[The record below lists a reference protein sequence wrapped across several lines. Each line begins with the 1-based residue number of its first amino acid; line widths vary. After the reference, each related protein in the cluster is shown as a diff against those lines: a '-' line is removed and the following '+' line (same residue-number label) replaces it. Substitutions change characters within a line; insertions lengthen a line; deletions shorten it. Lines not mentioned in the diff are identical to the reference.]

1 MQEIREQFLID
12 LEKVDDEQALIE
24 LKNQYFSKKGIITK
38 CMEDIKYVE
47 DKKAYGQQV
56 NELKD
61 ELYSLYTKKEQA
73 FKQVKLDAKLKK
85 QVIDVTMPAS
95 QHVVGRAN
103 ILLQTKR
110 EIEDFFAS
118 KGFEL
123 AVGSEIETDFFNF
136 SALNLP
142 EDHPARDMQDT
153 FYINNELLLRTHTSN
168 IQSRLLTNFP
178 NQELKFICSGK
189 VYRRDDDDAT
199 HSHQFMQ
206 LEGFNIVDKR
216 LGHHANMQDL
226 KSLLEQFVKTIFNDD
241 SLQVRL
247 RPSFFPFTE
256 PSFEV
261 DVTCSKC
268 HGSGCGFCKHTGW
281 IEILGAGI
289 VDQAVLAIA
298 NVDPKYFTGYAFGIG
313 IERIC
318 LLKYNIDDIRQLYL
332 NDYRFLNQF

>member
-1 MQEIREQFLID
+1 MDIIRSEFI
-12 LEKVDDEQALIE
+12 IE
-24 LKNQYFSKKGIITK
+24 LEQVATQDELVALKNKYFSKKGLVTSL
-38 CMEDIKYVE
+38 MDDIKNVE
-47 DKKAYGQQV
+47 DKKAYGQAV
-56 NELKD
+56 NELKQ
-61 ELYSLYTKKEQA
+61 ELYTMYNDVEAKFLAQ
-73 FKQVKLDAKLKK
+73 KLDKTLKK
-85 QVIDVTMPAS
+85 ASIDPTLPTTYTAS
-95 QHVVGRAN
+95 GQQN
-103 ILLQTKR
+103 ILLQTKK
-110 EIEDFFAS
+110 EVEDFFIN

-123 AVGSEIETDFFNF
+123 ASGGEIESDYYNF
-136 SALNLP
+136 TALNLAP
-142 EDHPARDMQDT
+142 DHPARDMQDT
-153 FYINNELLLRTHTSN
+153 FYINHELLLRTHTSN

-206 LEGFNIVDKR
+206 LEGFCIVDKR
-216 LGHHANMQDL
+216 LNHHANMQDL

-241 SLQVRL
+241 SLSVRL

-268 HGSGCGFCKHTGW
+268 HGHGCNFCKHTGW
-281 IEILGAGI
+281 IEILGAGV
-289 VDQAVLAIA
+289 VDQAVLSIA
-298 NVDPKYFTGYAFGIG
+298 NVDPNYFTGYAFGIG

-332 NDYRFLNQF
+332 NDYRFLDQF